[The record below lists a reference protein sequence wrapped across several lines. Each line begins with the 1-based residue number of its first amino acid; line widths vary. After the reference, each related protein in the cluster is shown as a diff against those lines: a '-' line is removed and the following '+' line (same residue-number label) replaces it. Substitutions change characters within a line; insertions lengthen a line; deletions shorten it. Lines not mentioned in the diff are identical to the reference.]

1 MTEKLN
7 ISLSPHIH
15 GGYST
20 RKLMWLVVASLIP
33 ALLIALWTFGVGA
46 LVVTCIC
53 IGSCL
58 LTEWIITQ
66 FVMRR
71 TVTIFDGSAM
81 ITGILLAFN
90 LPSILPW
97 WMAVIGSVV
106 AIGIGKMS
114 FGGLGCNIWNPALVG
129 RVFLLISFP
138 AAMTTWPA
146 GVDAGASLIATTGAS
161 TPLGEL
167 DAHSGATL
175 LSMMKSNPAES
186 LDPDYLGM
194 MIGNMNG
201 SLGEV
206 GSFALLAGAIFLIC
220 MRVITWHI
228 PVAVL
233 GSAAF
238 FSWVFGGNPILDL
251 FAGGLILGACYMAT
265 DYVTSPMTVKGKIIF
280 GVLIGLITIIIR
292 RFGSYPEGVSFAIL
306 LMNSFTPL
314 INRYCRPLPFGE
326 KERQALQKEMKKK
339 EAAAVSKAS

>member
-1 MTEKLN
+1 MTDKLN

-15 GGYST
+15 GGRST
-20 RKLMWLVVASLIP
+20 KRIMWTVVASLVP
-33 ALLIALWTFGVGA
+33 ALLIALWTFGIPA
-46 LVVTCIC
+46 LVITFIC
-53 IGSCL
+53 VGSCL

-66 FVMRR
+66 FIMRR
-71 TVTIFDGSAM
+71 PVTIFDGSAM
-81 ITGILLAFN
+81 ITGLLLAFN

-97 WMAVIGSVV
+97 WMAVIGSVM

-146 GVDAGASLIATTGAS
+146 GVESGASLIATTGAS
-161 TPLGEL
+161 GAPLAGV
-167 DAHSGATL
+167 DATTGATL
-175 LSMMKSNPAES
+175 LSMMKSHGTEV
-186 LDPDYLGM
+186 LDPDYIGM
-194 MIGNMNG
+194 MVGNMNG

-206 GSFALLAGAIFLIC
+206 GSFALLFGAVILLLT
-220 MRVITWHI
+220 RVITWHI

-238 FSWVFGGNPILDL
+238 FSWALGGNPILDL

-265 DYVTSPMTVKGKIIF
+265 DYVTSPMSRKGQLVF
-280 GVLIGLITIIIR
+280 GVLIGFITIIIR

-314 INRYCRPLPFGE
+314 INRYFRPVPFGE
-326 KERQALQKEMKKK
+326 KERRLLAKSNSEK
-339 EAAAVSKAS
+339 

>member
-1 MTEKLN
+1 MNNMMN

-15 GGYST
+15 GSRST
-20 RKLMWLVVASLIP
+20 RRIMWIVSASLIP
-33 ALLIALWTFGVGA
+33 ALLIAFRTFGLPA
-46 LVVTCIC
+46 LVITVICVGTCV
-53 IGSCL
+53 
-58 LTEWIITQ
+58 LTEWIITR
-66 FVMRR
+66 FLLRR
-71 TVTIFDGSAM
+71 PLTIVDGSA
-81 ITGILLAFN
+81 ILTGLLLAFN

-97 WMAVIGSVV
+97 WMAVMGSVM

-146 GVDAGASLIATTGAS
+146 GVDAGARMLVSTGATTGAS
-161 TPLGEL
+161 VQAV
-167 DAHSGATL
+167 DATSGATL
-175 LSMMKSNPAES
+175 LQMMKNGTDS

-194 MIGNMNG
+194 MIGDMNG

-206 GSFALLAGAIFLIC
+206 GSFALLAGVIFLIC
-220 MRVITWHI
+220 LRIVTWHI

-265 DYVTSPMTVKGKIIF
+265 DYVTSPMSHKGQIIY
-280 GVLIGLITIIIR
+280 GALIGFITIIIR

-314 INRYCRPLPFGE
+314 INRYCRPVPFGE
-326 KERQALQKEMKKK
+326 KERRALERQKAKQPG
-339 EAAAVSKAS
+339 VS

>member
-1 MTEKLN
+1 MEKLN
-7 ISLSPHIH
+7 VSLSPHIH
-15 GGYST
+15 GSRST
-20 RKLMWLVVASLIP
+20 RRVMWLVVASLIP
-33 ALLIALWTFGVGA
+33 ALLIAFWIFGVQA
-46 LVVTCIC
+46 LVVTFIC
-53 IGSCL
+53 VGSCL

-71 TVTIFDGSAM
+71 PVTIFDGSAM

-97 WMAVIGSVV
+97 WMAVMGSVV

-138 AAMTTWPA
+138 AAMTTWPTGVGA
-146 GVDAGASLIATTGAS
+146 GARMMVTSGASVHAVDAT
-161 TPLGEL
+161 
-167 DAHSGATL
+167 SGATL
-175 LSMMKSNPAES
+175 LSMMKTNAGA

-206 GSFALLAGAIFLIC
+206 GSFAILAGLLFLIC
-220 MRVITWHI
+220 MRIVTWHI

-265 DYVTSPMTVKGKIIF
+265 DYVTSPMSHKGQIIF
-280 GVLIGLITIIIR
+280 GVFIGFITIIIR

-314 INRYCRPLPFGE
+314 INRYCGPVPFGE
-326 KERQALQKEMKKK
+326 KERRRMAKSQ
-339 EAAAVSKAS
+339 S

>member
-1 MTEKLN
+1 M
-7 ISLSPHIH
+7 SPHIH
-15 GGYST
+15 GARST
-20 RKLMWLVVASLIP
+20 KRTMWLVVASLVP
-33 ALLIALWTFGVGA
+33 ALLIALWTFGVPA

-53 IGSCL
+53 IGVCL

-66 FVMRR
+66 FVMKRPA
-71 TVTIFDGSAM
+71 TIFDGSAF
-81 ITGILLAFN
+81 ITGLLLAFN

-97 WMAVIGSVV
+97 WMAVMGSVI
-106 AIGIGKMS
+106 AIAVGKMS

-146 GVDAGASLIATTGAS
+146 GVDAGASVIATTGAS
-161 TPLGEL
+161 QTPLGEL
-167 DAHSGATL
+167 DASSGATL
-175 LSMMKSNPAES
+175 LSMIKTHGADH
-186 LDPDYLGM
+186 LDPDYIGM

-206 GSFALLAGAIFLIC
+206 GSWAILAGLVFLLC
-220 MRVITWHI
+220 MRIVTWHI

-251 FAGGLILGACYMAT
+251 FAGGLMLGACYMAT
-265 DYVTSPMTVKGKIIF
+265 DYVTSPMSRKGQ
-280 GVLIGLITIIIR
+280 LIYGFFIGFITIVIR

-314 INRYCRPLPFGE
+314 INRYCSPKPFGE
-326 KERQALQKEMKKK
+326 KERRAMAK
-339 EAAAVSKAS
+339 AANSKAV

>member
-1 MTEKLN
+1 MNTLN

-15 GGYST
+15 GGRST
-20 RKLMWLVVASLIP
+20 SRLMWLVIASLIP
-33 ALLIALWTFGVGA
+33 ALLVAFVTFGVQALAITFICVGA
-46 LVVTCIC
+46 
-53 IGSCL
+53 CL
-58 LTEWIITQ
+58 LTEWVITQ

-71 TVTIFDGSAM
+71 PVTIFDGSAI

-97 WMAVIGSVV
+97 WMAIVGSVV

-129 RVFLLISFP
+129 RVFLLLSFP

-146 GVDAGASLIATTGAS
+146 GVEAGATLIPTTGAS
-161 TPLGEL
+161 GQMV
-167 DAHSGATL
+167 DATSGATM
-175 LSMMKSNPAES
+175 LSMMKQNGADALS
-186 LDPDYLGM
+186 PDYLGM

-201 SLGEV
+201 CLGEV
-206 GSFALLAGAIFLIC
+206 GSFALLAGALFLIF

-265 DYVTSPMTVKGKIIF
+265 DYVTSPMSRSGQLLF
-280 GVLIGLITIIIR
+280 GAMIGFITIIIR
-292 RFGSYPEGVSFAIL
+292 RFGAYPEGVSFAIL

-314 INRYCRPLPFGE
+314 INRYFRPLPFGE
-326 KERQALQKEMKKK
+326 KERKRMEKGNVAVQK
-339 EAAAVSKAS
+339 